1 MEKEFFGKLPFHLNQ
16 GERIVGKVKPIW
28 RGYYQRMVVRG
39 LLIGVIYA
47 VVFGWTAP
55 SFTTIPGVGVFFG
68 ILAITA
74 LICLIIAKIGY
85 GKFQVWLTNQRIVS
99 SGGFIGFH
107 TESMPLENIVDVV
120 MNRGVI
126 DRILRIS
133 SIMAV
138 PMGGAM
144 SYGKRSSFSTVGFIP
159 ALHPD
164 DAVKL
169 QKRIFDLRNAKKKAD
184 RIAVM

>member
-1 MEKEFFGKLPFHLNQ
+1 MADEFFGKLPFHLNG
-16 GERIVGKVKPIW
+16 GERILGTVKPIW
-28 RGYYQRMVVRG
+28 RGYWQRIVVKG
-39 LLIGVIYA
+39 LLISLIYA
-47 VVFGWTAP
+47 VPLGLTSP
-55 SFTTIPGVGVFFG
+55 QFTTVPGVYVFLGV
-68 ILAITA
+68 LVAAAIVSFV
-74 LICLIIAKIGY
+74 IAKIGY

-126 DRILRIS
+126 DRILHIS

-138 PMGGAM
+138 PMGGTAFF
-144 SYGKRSSFSTVGFIP
+144 GKRSSFSTVGFIP

-184 RIAVM
+184 RQGII